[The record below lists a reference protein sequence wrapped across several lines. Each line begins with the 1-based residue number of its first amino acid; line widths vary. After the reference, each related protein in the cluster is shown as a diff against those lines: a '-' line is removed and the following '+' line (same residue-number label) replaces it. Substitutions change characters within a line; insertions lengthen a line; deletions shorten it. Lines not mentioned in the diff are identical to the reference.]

1 MESVTSANKYYL
13 LRRRMVSNLIGALS
27 EASSGT
33 YCTAGDDVLKY
44 RGSLIPKS
52 EV

>member
-1 MESVTSANKYYL
+1 ME
-13 LRRRMVSNLIGALS
+13 SNLIGSRKTIALS
-27 EASSGT
+27 DSLRHVRQVLGH
-33 YCTAGDDVLKY
+33 TAFDDVLKY